1 MKQMHRQFLNHWFR
15 IGRVCLFSGHQL
27 WFKSLRPSCTVF
39 IKVLMMDKVKNAFQ
53 NLLGGIRNRR
63 KIATPASVLEGQTS
77 GQIRHSL
84 VEQMLFVQQG
94 GGHE

>member
-1 MKQMHRQFLNHWFR
+1 
-15 IGRVCLFSGHQL
+15 
-27 WFKSLRPSCTVF
+27 
-39 IKVLMMDKVKNAFQ
+39 MMDKVKNAFQ